1 MIVLKILVAGLIILL
16 GALLLNVIATQ
27 LSLTTWYDFLKDPKK
42 ANGVSLLWLF
52 LIYPFGLGLLTLL
65 ATRLLKF

>member
-1 MIVLKILVAGLIILL
+1 MIVLKILVAGVIILL

-27 LSLTTWYDFLKDPKK
+27 LSLTTWYDFLKDPRK
-42 ANGVSLLWLF
+42 ANTVSLLWLF